1 MFSPPEVTSAATFP
15 VSNSKETLLSGF
27 RFLSSSLCPS
37 DIWSFINHVSLL
49 FCIVLVVQ
57 LLSHVDLSRPHEL
70 HHARLPDLCYLLEF
84 TQTHV
89 HWMVPSNCLILCC
102 LLLLLPSTI
111 TSIRVF
117 SSKSILCIRWP
128 KYWSFSVNPSSEYWG
143 LILFGIDLFDLLA
156 VQRTLKSLLQHHS
169 LKASIHVIML

>member
-1 MFSPPEVTSAATFP
+1 MFSPVEVTSAATFP

-37 DIWSFINHVSLL
+37 DIWSFINHVSIL

-57 LLSHVDLSRPHEL
+57 LLSHVDLLRPHEL
-70 HHARLPDLCYLLEF
+70 HHAGLPCPLLSPR
-84 TQTHV
+84 V
-89 HWMVPSNCLILCC
+89 HSNSCPLNGAIPLSPLLPSSP
-102 LLLLLPSTI
+102 LPSTI

-128 KYWSFSVNPSSEYWG
+128 KYWSFSVNPSSEYSG
-143 LILFGIDLFDLLA
+143 LVLFGIDWFDLLK
-156 VQRTLKSLLQHHS
+156 VQRTLKSLLQHRS